1 MISALSQ
8 TSVISTI
15 QYFNVINIE
24 DILLNDW
31 YQISTAYG
39 RVAVKFSQN
48 FTLNQRSSN
57 KQTSTNTV

>member
-31 YQISTAYG
+31 YKISTAYG
-39 RVAVKFSQN
+39 RAAVKSSQN